1 MTNNDSKIIWKDSY
15 YFPTLVDI
23 LVSNILLGISGVLLI
38 VFFYIKGF
46 DAILSIIKGMVTT
59 LFSLRGIVSSIFALL
74 LLCLLMIILILTIW
88 LGFIVLRT
96 FSYLFLSKHL
106 IIYEGGIFLGQE
118 KTLFKRFDYLLNK
131 PLEKI
136 SFIKRIIFFR
146 ATLDYF
152 FFKITNPESIYLDY
166 NNIKSIS
173 ITKEKVFRSILRKW
187 WSPADEVYYLNFYNN

>member
-106 IIYEGGIFLGQE
+106 IIYEGGIFLVQE
-118 KTLFKRFDYLLNK
+118 KTLF
-131 PLEKI
+131 
-136 SFIKRIIFFR
+136 
-146 ATLDYF
+146 
-152 FFKITNPESIYLDY
+152 
-166 NNIKSIS
+166 
-173 ITKEKVFRSILRKW
+173 
-187 WSPADEVYYLNFYNN
+187 